1 MNEGELQVLI
11 QALEPVKL
19 REGEGQ
25 AIRALVE
32 GTDLAPERMAVLVAD
47 ATSLLADLKARET
60 LDLLNRLPAAPPDR
74 RLLERDLRQIGLCTI
89 RRFDQRGGESA
100 YSASRALVKRYQER
114 LEPLLLAP
122 LGKGGAPP
130 PEPDR

>member
-1 MNEGELQVLI
+1 MLI

-25 AIRALVE
+25 AIRAVVE
-32 GTDLAPERMAVLVAD
+32 GTELLPERLAVLVAD
-47 ATSLLADLKARET
+47 ATSLLAALKARET
-60 LDLLNRLPAAPPDR
+60 LDLLNRLPAAPADR
-74 RLLERDLRQIGLCTI
+74 RLLERDLRQIELCTI